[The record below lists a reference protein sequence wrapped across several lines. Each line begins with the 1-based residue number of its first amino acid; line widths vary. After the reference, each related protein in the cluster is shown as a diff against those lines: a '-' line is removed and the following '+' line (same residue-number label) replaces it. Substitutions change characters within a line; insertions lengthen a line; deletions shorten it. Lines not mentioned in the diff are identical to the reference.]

1 MVGNLIAT
9 QILASQNLPLG
20 AAMAVLL
27 ITLLAGIVLAAGLTL
42 WLSVKTLRLLRGSPL

>member
-1 MVGNLIAT
+1 VAT

-27 ITLLAGIVLAAGLTL
+27 IGLLALVVVIAAAIL
-42 WLSVKTLRLLRGSPL
+42 WALRCLLKAYRGAPL